1 MLTKK
6 QKEILDEI
14 VEKNSCNYI
23 GCGNCYNAFG
33 EGEKKHC
40 YDIGHS
46 KILVEKAKK
55 LVSNSMLTSSDEEQ
69 IILNQTN

>member
-33 EGEKKHC
+33 EGEKKLC

-46 KILVEKAKK
+46 KILV
-55 LVSNSMLTSSDEEQ
+55 
-69 IILNQTN
+69 